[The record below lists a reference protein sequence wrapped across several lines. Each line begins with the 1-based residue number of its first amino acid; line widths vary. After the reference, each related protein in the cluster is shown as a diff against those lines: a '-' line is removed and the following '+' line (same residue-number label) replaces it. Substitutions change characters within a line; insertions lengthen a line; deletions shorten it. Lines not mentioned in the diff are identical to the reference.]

1 MPHRVIKGIAVSPGV
16 AVGPALVVRWEA
28 PVVPDV
34 PIGPEQVAA
43 ETGRLGEAMAYARER
58 IARSRAKAAERAGEE
73 EARIF
78 DAQLM
83 ILEDHDLRNG
93 VDRLIR
99 ENHFSAERAFQLKML
114 EWRGLW
120 TTTGSAMLRERLADL
135 TDVEI
140 LVLTHL
146 MGVEEPTLEH
156 ARPEAP
162 VVLVARDLT
171 PALTVQL
178 DRDAVLAIACEEGT
192 RTSHAAILAH
202 SIGIPAVMALPEV
215 LDRVASGDL
224 VVLDGWAGT
233 LQVEPSDA
241 TVEAARRRDRQR
253 RELERDLEAGSELP
267 AQTTDGV
274 VLAVRANLDLPEEVE
289 AALRHRAEGVG
300 LMRTEFLVTGRG
312 QMPTEDEQAELYRRI
327 GAAFMPHPVV
337 VRTFDLGGDKFPA
350 PFKRVAEGNPMLGWR
365 AIRVCLDQPEIFRPQ
380 IRAILRA
387 AAHTKLRLM
396 LPLVTRLDEILK
408 TRELVAEEARALRKS
423 GIEAAASVPIGI
435 TVETPAAAIMADRL
449 VEVSDFLSVG
459 TNDLVQYTLAV
470 DRGNARLAE
479 RFTPHHP
486 AILRLLATIARA
498 ARGAKRE
505 VSVCGEMASD
515 PVSVYL
521 LVGLGYRVL
530 SVAGPNLPMVK
541 WMVRQI
547 SAKDAAS
554 CAEAALELP
563 TTDEVSAFVRRSVS
577 GVVDLRLLDPSSPLP
592 ARARRASFRK

>member
-1 MPHRVIKGIAVSPGV
+1 MPQRMIKGIAVSPGV
-16 AVGPALVVRWEA
+16 AVGPALVVHWEA

-34 PIGPEQVAA
+34 SIRSEQVEGESA
-43 ETGRLGEAMAYARER
+43 RLSEAMAFARER
-58 IARSRAKAAERAGEE
+58 IGRSRARAAERAGEE

-83 ILEDHDLRNG
+83 ILEDHDLRAG

-99 ENHFSAERAFQLKML
+99 DNHFTAERAFQLKML

-120 TTTGSAMLRERLADL
+120 ATTGSAMLRERLADL
-135 TDVEI
+135 TDVEV
-140 LVLTHL
+140 LVLTRL
-146 MGVEEPTLEH
+146 LGAEAPTLEH
-156 ARPEAP
+156 ARADAP

-215 LDRVASGDL
+215 LQRVTSGAT

-233 LQVEPSDA
+233 LQVEPSDT

-267 AQTTDGV
+267 AQTSDGAT
-274 VLAVRANLDLPEEVE
+274 LAVRANLDLPEEVD
-289 AALRHRAEGVG
+289 AALRHRADGVG
-300 LMRTEFLVTGRG
+300 LMRTEFLVAGRG
-312 QMPTEDEQAELYRRI
+312 QMPSEDEQAELYRRM
-327 GAAFMPHPVV
+327 GAAFAPHPVV

-387 AAHTKLRLM
+387 AAHAKLRMM
-396 LPLVTRLDEILK
+396 LPLVSRLEEVLR
-408 TRELVAEEARALRKS
+408 TRELVAEEARALRRS
-423 GIEAAASVPIGI
+423 GIEAAATVPVGI
-435 TVETPAAAIMADRL
+435 MVETPAAALLADRL

-479 RFTPHHP
+479 RFNPHHP
-486 AILRLLATIARA
+486 AILRLLAAVVRA
-498 ARGAKRE
+498 ARSAKRE

-521 LVGLGYRVL
+521 LVGLGFRVL
-530 SVAGPNLPMVK
+530 SVAAPSLPLVK

-554 CAEAALELP
+554 CAQAALELA
-563 TTDEVSAFVRRSVS
+563 TTDEVTAFARRTVGS
-577 GVVDLRLLDPSSPLP
+577 VVDLRLLDPSSPLP
-592 ARARRASFRK
+592 ARTRRASFRR

>member
-16 AVGPALVVRWEA
+16 AVGPALVVHWEA

-34 PIGPEQVAA
+34 TIRADQVAPQIR
-43 ETGRLGEAMAYARER
+43 RLEAALAHAGER
-58 IARSRAKAAERAGEE
+58 IARSRARAAERAGEE

-83 ILEDHDLRNG
+83 ILQDHDLRAG
-93 VDRLIR
+93 VDRLIK

-120 TTTGSAMLRERLADL
+120 TTTGSATLRERLADL
-135 TDVEI
+135 TDVEM
-140 LVLTHL
+140 LVLSHL
-146 MGVEEPTLEH
+146 LGVEEPTLER
-156 ARPEAP
+156 ARAEAP

-215 LDRVASGDL
+215 LERVATGDT

-233 LQVEPSDA
+233 LQVEPSEA

-267 AQTTDGV
+267 AQTTDGAV
-274 VLAVRANLDLPEEVE
+274 VAVRANLDLPEELD
-289 AALRHRAEGVG
+289 AALRHRAEGIG
-300 LMRTEFLVTGRG
+300 LMRTEFLVQGRG
-312 QMPTEDEQAELYRRI
+312 QMPTEDEQAELYKRI
-327 GAAFMPHPVV
+327 GLACAPHPVV

-350 PFKRVAEGNPMLGWR
+350 PFKRSGEGNPMLGWR

-380 IRAILRA
+380 LRAILRA
-387 AAHTKLRLM
+387 AAHAKIKLM
-396 LPLVTRLDEILK
+396 LPLVTRVDEVLR
-408 TRELVAEEARALRKS
+408 TREMVAEEARALHKS

-435 TVETPAAAIMADRL
+435 MVETPAAAIVADRL

-479 RFTPHHP
+479 RFNPHHP
-486 AILRLLATIARA
+486 AILRLLAAVARA
-498 ARGAKRE
+498 ARAANRE
-505 VSVCGEMASD
+505 VSVCGEMAAD

-530 SVAGPNLPMVK
+530 SVASPSLPLVK
-541 WMVRQI
+541 WMIRQI
-547 SAKDAAS
+547 SARDAAS

-563 TTDEVSAFVRRSVS
+563 TTDEVNAFARRTVGS
-577 GVVDLRLLDPSSPLP
+577 VVDLRLLDPSSPLP
-592 ARARRASFRK
+592 ARARRASFRR

>member
-34 PIGPEQVAA
+34 PIGPDQVAA
-43 ETGRLGEAMAYARER
+43 ESARLTEAMAYARER
-58 IARSRAKAAERAGEE
+58 IARSRSKAAERAGEE

-83 ILEDHDLRNG
+83 ILEDHDLRTG

-146 MGVEEPTLEH
+146 MGVEEPALEH
-156 ARPEAP
+156 ARPESP

-215 LDRVASGDL
+215 LERVASGDL

-233 LQVEPSDA
+233 LQVEPSEA
-241 TVEAARRRDRQR
+241 VVEAAHRRDRQR

-267 AQTTDGV
+267 AQTTDGA
-274 VLAVRANLDLPEEVE
+274 VLAVRANLDLPEELD
-289 AALRHRAEGVG
+289 AALRHGAEGVG

-327 GAAFMPHPVV
+327 GAAFLPHPVV

-350 PFKRVAEGNPMLGWR
+350 PFKRVAESNPMLGWR
-365 AIRVCLDQPEIFRPQ
+365 AIRVCLDQQEIFRPQ

-396 LPLVTRLDEILK
+396 LPLVTRLDEVLR
-408 TRELVAEEARALRKS
+408 TREMVAEEARALRKS

-449 VEVSDFLSVG
+449 AEVSDFLSVG

-498 ARGAKRE
+498 ARASRRE

-530 SVAGPNLPMVK
+530 SVASPSLPLVK
-541 WMVRQI
+541 WMIRQI
-547 SAKDAAS
+547 SAKDATT

-563 TTDEVSAFVRRSVS
+563 TTDEVSAFARRSVG

>member
-34 PIGPEQVAA
+34 SIRPDQVAA
-43 ETGRLGEAMAYARER
+43 EAKRLDAAMAYARER
-58 IARSRAKAAERAGEE
+58 ITRSRDRAAERAGEE

-83 ILEDHDLRNG
+83 MLEDHDLRAG
-93 VDRLIR
+93 VDRLVR

-120 TTTGSAMLRERLADL
+120 TTTGSATLRERLADL

-140 LVLTHL
+140 LVLSHL

-156 ARPEAP
+156 ASAEAP

-202 SIGIPAVMALPEV
+202 SIGIPAVMALSEV
-215 LDRVASGDL
+215 LDRVTTGDT

-233 LQVEPSDA
+233 LQVQPSEA
-241 TVEAARRRDRQR
+241 TVDAARRRDRQR

-267 AQTTDGV
+267 AQTTDGT
-274 VLAVRANLDLPEEVE
+274 VLAVRANLDLPEELE
-289 AALRHRAEGVG
+289 AALRHRAEGIG
-300 LMRTEFLVTGRG
+300 LMRTEFLVAGRG

-327 GAAFMPHPVV
+327 GTAFAPHPVV
-337 VRTFDLGGDKFPA
+337 VRSFDLGGDKFPA
-350 PFKRVAEGNPMLGWR
+350 PFKRVGEGNPMLGWR

-387 AAHTKLRLM
+387 AAHARLKMM
-396 LPLVTRLDEILK
+396 LPLVTRVDEVLR
-408 TRELVAEEARALRKS
+408 TREMVAEEARALHKS
-423 GIEAAASVPIGI
+423 GVEAAASVPIGI
-435 TVETPAAAIMADRL
+435 MVETPAAAIVADRL
-449 VEVSDFLSVG
+449 AEVSDFLSVG

-479 RFTPHHP
+479 RFSPHHP
-486 AILRLLATIARA
+486 AVLRLLRNVARA
-498 ARGAKRE
+498 AKTARRA

-530 SVAGPNLPMVK
+530 SAASPSLPMVK

-547 SAKDAAS
+547 SARDAAS
-554 CAEAALELP
+554 CAVCAQ
-563 TTDEVSAFVRRSVS
+563 
-577 GVVDLRLLDPSSPLP
+577 G
-592 ARARRASFRK
+592 

>member
-34 PIGPEQVAA
+34 PIGPDQIATESS
-43 ETGRLGEAMAYARER
+43 RLTEAMAYARER

-83 ILEDHDLRNG
+83 ILEDHDLRAG

-140 LVLTHL
+140 LVLTRL
-146 MGVEEPTLEH
+146 MGVEEPTLEYV
-156 ARPEAP
+156 RPEMP

-215 LDRVASGDL
+215 LDRVSSGDL

-233 LQVEPSDA
+233 LQVEPSEA

-267 AQTTDGV
+267 AQTSDGAV
-274 VLAVRANLDLPEEVE
+274 IAVRANLDLPEELD
-289 AALRHRAEGVG
+289 AALRYRAEGVG

-337 VRTFDLGGDKFPA
+337 VRTFDLGGDKFPV

-396 LPLVTRLDEILK
+396 IPLVTRLDEILR

-423 GIEAAASVPIGI
+423 GIEAAASVPIGV

-486 AILRLLATIARA
+486 AILRLLANIARA
-498 ARGAKRE
+498 ARAAKRE

-521 LVGLGYRVL
+521 LIGLGYKVL
-530 SVAGPNLPMVK
+530 SVAAPSLPLVK

-547 SAKDAAS
+547 SAKEAAS
-554 CAEAALELP
+554 CAEAALDLP
-563 TTDEVSAFVRRSVS
+563 TTDEVSAFARRTVGS
-577 GVVDLRLLDPSSPLP
+577 VVDLRLLDPSSPLP
-592 ARARRASFRK
+592 ARARRASFRR

>member
-1 MPHRVIKGIAVSPGV
+1 MPHRIIKGIAVSPGV

-28 PVVPDV
+28 PVVPDK
-34 PIGPEQVAA
+34 PIAAHQVQAEVERLVAA
-43 ETGRLGEAMAYARER
+43 LAHAKER

-78 DAQLM
+78 DAQLL
-83 ILEDHDLRNG
+83 ILEDRDLRTG

-99 ENHFSAERAFQLKML
+99 DNHFSAERAFQLKML

-120 TTTGSAMLRERLADL
+120 STTGSAMLQERLADL

-140 LVLTHL
+140 LVLSQL
-146 MGVEEPTLEH
+146 LGVAEPSLEQ
-156 ARPEAP
+156 ARPDTP

-178 DRDAVLAIACEEGT
+178 DREAVLAIACEEGT

-215 LDRVASGDL
+215 LDRVTTGET

-233 LQVEPSDA
+233 LQVEPADS
-241 TVEAARRRDRQR
+241 TVEAAQRRDRQR

-267 AQTTDGV
+267 AQTTDGTT
-274 VLAVRANLDLPEEVE
+274 LAVRANLDLPEELDL
-289 AALRHRAEGVG
+289 ALRHQADGVG
-300 LMRTEFLVTGRG
+300 LMRTEFLVAGRG
-312 QMPTEDEQAELYRRI
+312 QISTEEEQADLYRRV
-327 GAAFMPHPVV
+327 GAAFDPHPVV
-337 VRTFDLGGDKFPA
+337 VRSFDLGGDKFPVGA
-350 PFKRVAEGNPMLGWR
+350 KRIAEANPMLGWR

-380 IRAILRA
+380 LRAVLRA
-387 AAHTKLRLM
+387 AAHAKLRLM
-396 LPLVTRLDEILK
+396 LPLVTRVDEVLRS
-408 TRELVAEEARALRKS
+408 RELVAEEARALRKA
-423 GIEAAASVPIGI
+423 GVEAAASVPVGI
-435 TVETPAAAIMADRL
+435 MVETPAAAVIADRL
-449 VEVSDFLSVG
+449 AEVADFLSVG

-486 AILRLLATIARA
+486 AVLRLLAGIARA
-498 ARGAKRE
+498 GRAANRE

-521 LVGLGYRVL
+521 LVGLGFRVL
-530 SVAGPNLPMVK
+530 SVAPPSLPLVK

-547 SAKDAAS
+547 SARDAAR
-554 CAEAALELP
+554 CAEAALELA
-563 TTDEVSAFVRRSVS
+563 TADEVSAFARRTV
-577 GVVDLRLLDPSSPLP
+577 GGAVDLRLLDPSSPLP
-592 ARARRASFRK
+592 ARARRASFRR

>member
-1 MPHRVIKGIAVSPGV
+1 MPGRIIKGVAVSPGV

-28 PVVPDV
+28 PVVPDAS
-34 PIGPEQVAA
+34 IGAGQVAA
-43 ETGRLGEAMAYARER
+43 EVARLREAMAFARDR
-58 IARSRAKAAERAGEE
+58 ITRSRAKAAERAGEE

-83 ILEDHDLRNG
+83 ILEDRELVAG

-99 ENHFSAERAFQLKML
+99 ENHFSAGRAFQLKMM

-120 TTTGSAMLRERLADL
+120 ATTGSAMLRERLADL

-146 MGVEEPTLEH
+146 LGVEEPTLEQ
-156 ARPEAP
+156 ARPGSP

-178 DRDAVLAIACEEGT
+178 DRDVVLAIACEEGT

-215 LDRVASGDL
+215 LERVTTGET

-233 LQVEPSDA
+233 LQVEPSEA

-267 AQTTDGV
+267 AQTSDGAT
-274 VLAVRANLDLPEEVE
+274 LAVRANLDLPEELEV
-289 AALRHRAEGVG
+289 AMRHRADGVG
-300 LMRTEFLVTGRG
+300 LMRTEFLIQGRG
-312 QMPTEDEQAELYRRI
+312 QMPTEEEQTELYRRV
-327 GAAFMPHPVV
+327 GQSFAPHPVV

-350 PFKRVAEGNPMLGWR
+350 PFKRSTEGNPMLGWR

-380 IRAILRA
+380 LRAVLRA
-387 AAHTKLRLM
+387 AAHAKLRLM
-396 LPLVTRLDEILK
+396 LPLVTRVDEVLR
-408 TRELVAEEARALRKS
+408 TRELLAEESRALRKS
-423 GIEAAASVPIGI
+423 GVEAAATVPVGI
-435 TVETPAAAIMADRL
+435 MVETPAAAIIADRL

-479 RFTPHHP
+479 RFNPHHP
-486 AILRLLATIARA
+486 AILRLLAGVARA
-498 ARGAKRE
+498 ARRAQRE

-530 SVAGPNLPMVK
+530 SVAPPSLPLVK

-563 TTDEVSAFVRRSVS
+563 TTDEVTAFVRRTVGS
-577 GVVDLRLLDPSSPLP
+577 VVDLRLLDPSSPLP

>member
-1 MPHRVIKGIAVSPGV
+1 MPQGVIKGVAVSPGV

-28 PVVPDV
+28 PVVPEV
-34 PIGPEQVAA
+34 TIGPGQVAA
-43 ETGRLGEAMAYARER
+43 ETARLGEALAFARER
-58 IARSRAKAAERAGEE
+58 IARSRARAAERAGEE

-78 DAQLM
+78 DAQLLM
-83 ILEDHDLRNG
+83 LEDQDLRG
-93 VDRLIR
+93 GTDRLIR

-120 TTTGSAMLRERLADL
+120 STTGSAMLRERLADL

-156 ARPEAP
+156 ARPETP

-178 DRDAVLAIACEEGT
+178 DREAVLAIACEEGT

-215 LDRVASGDL
+215 LARVTNGDL

-233 LQVEPSDA
+233 LQVEP
-241 TVEAARRRDRQR
+241 TETVVEAARRRDRQR

-274 VLAVRANLDLPEEVE
+274 VLAVRTNLDLPEELD
-289 AALRHRAEGVG
+289 AAVRHGAEGVG
-300 LMRTEFLVTGRG
+300 LMRTEFLVQGRG
-312 QMPTEDEQAELYRRI
+312 QMPTEDEQAELYRRV
-327 GAAFMPHPVV
+327 GAAFAPHPVV

-350 PFKRVAEGNPMLGWR
+350 PFRRGSEGNPMLGWR

-387 AAHTKLRLM
+387 AAHAKLKLM
-396 LPLVTRLDEILK
+396 LPLVTRLDEILR
-408 TRELVAEEARALRKS
+408 TREMVAEEARALKKG

-435 TVETPAAAIMADRL
+435 MVETPAAAIMADRL
-449 VEVSDFLSVG
+449 AEVSDFLSVG

-479 RFTPHHP
+479 RFSPHHP
-486 AILRLLATIARA
+486 SILRLLRNVARA
-498 ARGAKRE
+498 AKSARRE
-505 VSVCGEMASD
+505 LSVCGEMASD

-530 SVAGPNLPMVK
+530 SVAGPSLPMVK
-541 WMVRQI
+541 WLVRQI
-547 SAKDAAS
+547 NAKDAAS

-563 TTDEVSAFVRRSVS
+563 TTDEVNAFVRRSVGS
-577 GVVDLRLLDPSSPLP
+577 VVDLRLLDPSSPLP
-592 ARARRASFRK
+592 ARTRRASFRK

>member
-43 ETGRLGEAMAYARER
+43 ETARLTEAMAFARER
-58 IARSRAKAAERAGEE
+58 IARSRVKAAERAGEE

-83 ILEDHDLRNG
+83 ILEDQDLRTG
-93 VDRLIR
+93 TDRLIR

-146 MGVEEPTLEH
+146 MGVEEPALEH

-162 VVLVARDLT
+162 VILVARDLT

-215 LDRVASGDL
+215 LERVASGDL

-233 LQVEPSDA
+233 LQVEPSEA
-241 TVEAARRRDRQR
+241 VVEASRRRDRQR

-274 VLAVRANLDLPEEVE
+274 VLAVRANLDLPEEMD
-289 AALRHRAEGVG
+289 AAVRHGAEGVG

-312 QMPTEDEQAELYRRI
+312 QMPTEDEQTELYRRV
-327 GAAFMPHPVV
+327 GAAFAPHPVV

-350 PFKRVAEGNPMLGWR
+350 PFRRIAEGNPMLGWR

-387 AAHTKLRLM
+387 AAHAKLRLM
-396 LPLVTRLDEILK
+396 LPLVTRLDEVMR

-423 GIEAAASVPIGI
+423 GIEAATSVPIGI

-449 VEVSDFLSVG
+449 AEVSDFLSVG

-479 RFTPHHP
+479 RFSPHHP
-486 AILRLLATIARA
+486 AILRLLANIARA
-498 ARGAKRE
+498 ARASKRE

-530 SVAGPNLPMVK
+530 SVAGPSLPMVK
-541 WMVRQI
+541 WLVRQI
-547 SAKDAAS
+547 SAKDAAV
-554 CAEAALELP
+554 CAVAALELP
-563 TTDEVSAFVRRSVS
+563 TTDEVSAFVRRSV
-577 GVVDLRLLDPSSPLP
+577 GTVVDLRLLDPSSPLP
-592 ARARRASFRK
+592 ARTRKASFRK

>member
-1 MPHRVIKGIAVSPGV
+1 MPHRLIKGIAVSPGV

-34 PIGPEQVAA
+34 PIGPGQVAA
-43 ETGRLGEAMAYARER
+43 ETSRLTEAMSYARDR
-58 IARSRAKAAERAGEE
+58 IAHSRAKAAERAGEE

-83 ILEDHDLRNG
+83 ILEDHDLRTG

-140 LVLTHL
+140 LVLTRL
-146 MGVEEPTLEH
+146 MGVEEPTLE
-156 ARPEAP
+156 RTQPEAP

-178 DRDAVLAIACEEGT
+178 DRDVVLAIACEEGT

-202 SIGIPAVMALPEV
+202 SIGIPAVMALPDV

-233 LQVEPSDA
+233 LQVEPSEA
-241 TVEAARRRDRQR
+241 TVDAARRRDRQR
-253 RELERDLEAGSELP
+253 RELESDLEAGSELP
-267 AQTTDGV
+267 ARTTDGTM
-274 VLAVRANLDLPEEVE
+274 LAVRVNLDLPEELE

-300 LMRTEFLVTGRG
+300 LMRTEFLVAGRG
-312 QMPTEDEQAELYRRI
+312 QMPSEDEQAELYRRI
-327 GAAFMPHPVV
+327 GAAFVPHPVV

-380 IRAILRA
+380 LRAILRA

-396 LPLVTRLDEILK
+396 LPLVTRVDEVLQ
-408 TRELVAEEARALRKS
+408 TREMVSEEARALRKS
-423 GIEAAASVPIGI
+423 GIEAAAGVPIGI

-470 DRGNARLAE
+470 DRGNARLAQ

-486 AILRLLATIARA
+486 AILRLLANVARA
-498 ARGAKRE
+498 AHAAGRE
-505 VSVCGEMASD
+505 VSVCGEMAAD

-530 SVAGPNLPMVK
+530 SVAAPSLPLVK

-547 SAKDAAS
+547 SAKDAAT
-554 CAEAALELP
+554 CAAAALELP
-563 TTDEVSAFVRRSVS
+563 TTDEVNAFARRTVGS
-577 GVVDLRLLDPSSPLP
+577 VVDLRLLDPSSPLP